1 MKYSNHSP
9 SLVKHKK
16 IDLFC
21 LTAFSFSSYT
31 LNRLNRVKNIHP
43 LFGTAKMNPNKW
55 KILITVAVTT
65 MMATMDAS
73 ITNIAFPVLTR
84 VFTTDVSVVMWVT
97 VAFVLVST
105 SSMLIIGKIGDMV
118 GRKRIFLAGIAVFT
132 LGLLACALAES
143 IGQLIFFRALQ
154 AVGAAMTIS
163 CGAAIVTEAFPPH
176 EVGKGLGSLGVSVS
190 LGFIAGPVIGGPL
203 LDFLDWRSIFYVRI
217 PLGLAAFLMAIVFL
231 DKDQPRPGRLSLD
244 LLGTLTSSAGIFLL
258 VFGVSQ
264 MREHGPASLRVFP
277 LAGIGLALIA
287 VFVFFERRA
296 QNPIVDPALFKDKV
310 FSSAMGGLF
319 LHFAAAPPYMLLIPF
334 YLMLGLH
341 MRATEAGLLMAATSV
356 TTMVFGP
363 VSGWL
368 SDRFGRV
375 WFASIGAAAATLSFV
390 FMLGFDLQS
399 SVGTIAAVFV
409 LLGVGAGTFQ
419 PANNSIIMGAV
430 SREHLGTAS
439 ALMATQ
445 RQVGIAIGMA
455 VSGTLFSAWKQ
466 AYQEGLVKLGT
477 DGACASEMAIHMAFH
492 DVLLISIFI
501 NVVVVVLSLLPLWS
515 RGKKPQR
522 S

>member
-1 MKYSNHSP
+1 M
-9 SLVKHKK
+9 
-16 IDLFC
+16 IQD
-21 LTAFSFSSYT
+21 
-31 LNRLNRVKNIHP
+31 
-43 LFGTAKMNPNKW
+43 KW
-55 KILITVAVTT
+55 KVLITVAITT

-73 ITNIAFPVLTR
+73 ITNIAFPVLT
-84 VFTTDVSVVMWVT
+84 VAFGTPLTVVMWVA

-132 LGLLACALAES
+132 LGLVACALARS

-190 LGFIAGPVIGGPL
+190 LGFIAGPIVGGFL

-217 PLGLAAFLMAIVFL
+217 PLGVAAFLMAIFFL
-231 DKDQPRPGRLSLD
+231 AKDRPRPGRIRLD
-244 LLGTLTSSAGIFLL
+244 ILGTVTSSAGIFLFVL
-258 VFGVSQ
+258 GISR
-264 MREHGPASLRVFP
+264 MRDHGPASLSVLP
-277 LAGIGLALIA
+277 VAGLGLVLMALFI
-287 VFVFFERRA
+287 FLERRA
-296 QNPIVDPALFKDKV
+296 RNPIVDPGLFKDRV
-310 FSSAMGGLF
+310 FSSASGGLF
-319 LHFAAAPPYMLLIPF
+319 LHFVAAPPYMLIIPF

-341 MRATEAGLLMAATSV
+341 MQPSEAGMLMAATSL

-375 WFASIGAAAATLSFV
+375 WFAAVGAAAATLSFV

-399 SVGTIAAVFV
+399 SPATIAPVFV

-430 SREHLGTAS
+430 SREQLGTAS
-439 ALMATQ
+439 ALIATQ
-445 RQVGIAIGMA
+445 RQVGIAVGMA
-455 VSGTLFSAWKQ
+455 LTGTLFSLWKAGYEQ
-466 AYQEGLVKLGT
+466 GLIDQGMGKAL
-477 DGACASEMAIHMAFH
+477 ASETAIPMAFH
-492 DVLLISIFI
+492 DVVLISVFI
-501 NVVVVVLSLLPLWS
+501 NVVVVALSLLPLC
-515 RGKKPQR
+515 KKNDKPHMG
-522 S
+522 

>member
-1 MKYSNHSP
+1 MR
-9 SLVKHKK
+9 
-16 IDLFC
+16 
-21 LTAFSFSSYT
+21 T
-31 LNRLNRVKNIHP
+31 NR
-43 LFGTAKMNPNKW
+43 NKW
-55 KILITVAVTT
+55 KVLITVAVTT

-73 ITNIAFPVLTR
+73 ITNIAFPVLAR
-84 VFTTDVSVVMWVT
+84 VFKADVSVVMWVS

-163 CGAAIVTEAFPPH
+163 CGAAIVTEAFPAQ

-190 LGFIAGPVIGGPL
+190 LGFIAGPVAGGPL
-203 LDFLDWRSIFYVRI
+203 LDFLDWRSIFHVRI

-231 DKDQPRPGRLSLD
+231 DKDQARPGKLSLD
-244 LLGTLTSSAGIFLL
+244 LRGALASTAGILL
-258 VFGVSQ
+258 FVFGVSQ
-264 MREHGPASLRVFP
+264 GRGYGFGSFRVLT
-277 LAGIGLALIA
+277 LAGMGLALIA
-287 VFVFFERRA
+287 VFVLLERSA
-296 QNPIVDPALFKDKV
+296 QNPILDPALFKDKV

-319 LHFAAAPPYMLLIPF
+319 LHFVATPPYMLIIPF
-334 YLMLGLH
+334 YLMLGLQ
-341 MRATEAGLLMAATSV
+341 MRASEAGLLMAATSV

-363 VSGWL
+363 ASGWL

-375 WFASIGAAAATLSFV
+375 WFAAIGAAAATLAYV

-399 SVGTIAAVFV
+399 SAGTIAPVFV

-430 SREHLGTAS
+430 TRQHLGTAS
-439 ALMATQ
+439 ALIATQ
-445 RQVGIAIGMA
+445 RQVGIAVGMA
-455 VSGTLFSAWKQ
+455 MTGTLFSAWRDG
-466 AYQEGLVKLGT
+466 YQEGLVRLGM
-477 DGACASEMAIHMAFH
+477 DGTSASITAIPLAFH
-492 DVLLISIFI
+492 DVLRVSILINIL
-501 NVVVVVLSLLPLWS
+501 VVVLCLLPLWS
-515 RGKKPQR
+515 RRKALSKTG
-522 S
+522 

>member
-1 MKYSNHSP
+1 M
-9 SLVKHKK
+9 
-16 IDLFC
+16 
-21 LTAFSFSSYT
+21 TM
-31 LNRLNRVKNIHP
+31 NR
-43 LFGTAKMNPNKW
+43 NKW
-55 KILITVAVTT
+55 KVLITVAVTT

-84 VFTTDVSVVMWVT
+84 VFRTDVSVVMWVT

-118 GRKRIFLAGIAVFT
+118 GRKRIFLVGIAVFT

-163 CGAAIVTEAFPPH
+163 CGAAIVTEAFPAH

-190 LGFIAGPVIGGPL
+190 LGFIAGPIVGGPL

-217 PLGLAAFLMAIVFL
+217 PLGLAALLMAIVFL
-231 DKDQPRPGRLSLD
+231 DKDQPKPGKLSLD
-244 LLGTLTSSAGIFLL
+244 LMGTLTSSAGIFLF

-264 MREHGPASLRVFP
+264 VRAYGLASFRVLP
-277 LAGIGLALIA
+277 LAGIGLALIV
-287 VFVFFERRA
+287 VFLFLERRA
-296 QNPIVDPALFKDKV
+296 RNPIVDPVLFKDKV
-310 FSSAMGGLF
+310 FSSAMGALF
-319 LHFAAAPPYMLLIPF
+319 LHFVAAPPYMLIIPF
-334 YLMLGLH
+334 YLMLGLD
-341 MRATEAGLLMAATSV
+341 MRASEAGLLMAATSV

-375 WFASIGAAAATLSFV
+375 WFAAMGAAAATLSLA

-399 SVGTIAAVFV
+399 SVGNIAAVFV

-430 SREHLGTAS
+430 TREHLGTAS

-445 RQVGIAIGMA
+445 RQVGIAVGMA
-455 VSGTLFSAWKQ
+455 VTGTLFSAWKDG
-466 AYQEGLVKLGT
+466 YQEGLVKLGT
-477 DGACASEMAIHMAFH
+477 DGTSASRTAIPLAFH
-492 DVLLISIFI
+492 DVLLVSILI
-501 NVVVVVLSLLPLWS
+501 NVVVVVLCLLPLWS
-515 RGKKPQR
+515 MGKNSPKTD
-522 S
+522 

>member
-1 MKYSNHSP
+1 
-9 SLVKHKK
+9 L
-16 IDLFC
+16 L
-21 LTAFSFSSYT
+21 
-31 LNRLNRVKNIHP
+31 P
-43 LFGTAKMNPNKW
+43 LFKIIVLFLGTMRMKRNKW
-55 KILITVAVTT
+55 KTLITVAMTT

-84 VFTTDVSVVMWVT
+84 VFKTDLSVVMWVT

-105 SSMLIIGKIGDMV
+105 SCMLIIGKIGDMV
-118 GRKRIFLAGIAVFT
+118 GRKRIFLVGIAVFT

-143 IGQLIFFRALQ
+143 IGQLISFRALQ

-163 CGAAIVTEAFPPH
+163 CGTAIVTEAFPAH

-190 LGFIAGPVIGGPL
+190 LGFIAGPMIGGAL

-217 PLGLAAFLMAIVFL
+217 PLGIAAFLMAMTFL
-231 DKDQPRPGRLSLD
+231 DKDQPGPGKLSLD
-244 LLGTLTSSAGIFLL
+244 LLGTITSSAGIFLL

-264 MREHGPASLRVFP
+264 VRDHGLGSFRVFP
-277 LAGIGLALIA
+277 VAGLGLALILC
-287 VFVFFERRA
+287 FVFLERRA
-296 QNPIVDPALFKDKV
+296 QNPIVDPALFKDRI
-310 FSSAMGGLF
+310 FSSATGALF
-319 LHFAAAPPYMLLIPF
+319 LHFVAAPPYMLIMPF

-341 MRATEAGLLMAATSV
+341 KRASEAGMLMAATAV

-368 SDRFGRV
+368 SDRFGRIR
-375 WFASIGAAAATLSFV
+375 FAAIGAGAATLSFV

-399 SVGTIAAVFV
+399 SVGTIAPVFV

-430 SREHLGTAS
+430 TREHLGTAS
-439 ALMATQ
+439 ALIATQ

-455 VSGTLFSAWKQ
+455 VTGALFSAWKEG
-466 AYQEGLVKLGT
+466 YQEGLVKLGI
-477 DGACASEMAIHMAFH
+477 DGVSASRMAIPMAFH
-492 DVLLISIFI
+492 DVLVLSIFI
-501 NVVVVVLSLLPLWS
+501 NVAVIVLCLLPLWS
-515 RGKKPQR
+515 RGKSLLKTGCERGWGVDRLDPFLIR
-522 S
+522 PCDFSGFRCGTAMGL

>member
-1 MKYSNHSP
+1 MELPHHFS
-9 SLVKHKK
+9 
-16 IDLFC
+16 
-21 LTAFSFSSYT
+21 LTAFPLSDYT
-31 LNRLNRVKNIHP
+31 PNLLNLFRSLC
-43 LFGTAKMNPNKW
+43 LFFGTMRMIRNKW
-55 KILITVAVTT
+55 KVLITVAVTT

-84 VFTTDVSVVMWVT
+84 VFKTDVSVVMWVT

-118 GRKRIFLAGIAVFT
+118 GRKRIFLLGITVFT

-143 IGQLIFFRALQ
+143 IGQLICFRAFQ

-190 LGFIAGPVIGGPL
+190 LGFIAGPIIGGLL

-217 PLGLAAFLMAIVFL
+217 PLGMAAFLMAIVFL
-231 DKDQPRPGRLSLD
+231 NKDQPAPGRLSLD
-244 LLGTLTSSAGIFLL
+244 LRGTLTSSAGIFLF

-264 MREHGPASLRVFP
+264 MREYGLASFRVLP
-277 LAGIGLALIA
+277 LAGIGLALIV
-287 VFVFFERRA
+287 VFVFLERRA
-296 QNPIVDPALFKDKV
+296 PNPIVDPMLFKHKV

-341 MRATEAGLLMAATSV
+341 MRASEAGLLMVATSV

-375 WFASIGAAAATLSFV
+375 WFAAIGAAAATLSFV
-390 FMLGFDLQS
+390 FMLGFDLKS
-399 SVGTIAAVFV
+399 SAETIIPVFV

-439 ALMATQ
+439 ALIATQ

-455 VSGTLFSAWKQ
+455 VTGTLFSIWKEG
-466 AYQEGLVKLGT
+466 YQEGLVRLGI
-477 DGACASEMAIHMAFH
+477 DGDSATERAISMAFH
-492 DVLLISIFI
+492 DVVLISIFL
-501 NVVVVVLSLLPLWS
+501 NVVVVVLSLLPLWPKGKSPS
-515 RGKKPQR
+515 RGNG
-522 S
+522 

>member
-1 MKYSNHSP
+1 M
-9 SLVKHKK
+9 
-16 IDLFC
+16 IQD
-21 LTAFSFSSYT
+21 
-31 LNRLNRVKNIHP
+31 
-43 LFGTAKMNPNKW
+43 KW
-55 KILITVAVTT
+55 KVLITVAVTT

-73 ITNIAFPVLTR
+73 ITNIAFPVLTLT
-84 VFTTDVSVVMWVT
+84 FGTSLTVVMWVA

-105 SSMLIIGKIGDMV
+105 SSMLIIGKIGDLV

-132 LGLLACALAES
+132 LGLMACALAGS

-190 LGFIAGPVIGGPL
+190 LGFIAGPIVGGLL

-217 PLGLAAFLMAIVFL
+217 PLGVAAFLMAVVFL
-231 DKDQPRPGRLSLD
+231 ARDQPRPGRFRLD
-244 LLGTLTSSAGIFLL
+244 ILGTVTSSAGIFLF
-258 VFGVSQ
+258 VFGISR
-264 MREHGPASLRVFP
+264 MRDHGAASLSVLP
-277 LAGIGLALIA
+277 VAGFGLALIA
-287 VFVFFERRA
+287 LFIFLERRA
-296 QNPIVDPALFKDKV
+296 RNPIVDPALFKDRV

-319 LHFAAAPPYMLLIPF
+319 LHFVAAPPYMLIIPF

-341 MRATEAGLLMAATSV
+341 MQPSEAGMLMAATSL

-375 WFASIGAAAATLSFV
+375 WFAAVGAAAATLSFV

-399 SVGTIAAVFV
+399 SAATIAPVFV

-430 SREHLGTAS
+430 SREQLGTAS
-439 ALMATQ
+439 ALIATQ
-445 RQVGIAIGMA
+445 RQVGIAVGMA
-455 VSGTLFSAWKQ
+455 LTGTLFSLWKAGYEQ
-466 AYQEGLVKLGT
+466 GLVDQGMGT
-477 DGACASEMAIHMAFH
+477 ALASETAIPMAFH
-492 DVLLISIFI
+492 DVVVISVLI
-501 NVVVVVLSLLPLWS
+501 NVAVVALSLLPLWT
-515 RGKKPQR
+515 KAQKTI
-522 S
+522 

>member
-1 MKYSNHSP
+1 MSW
-9 SLVKHKK
+9 
-16 IDLFC
+16 
-21 LTAFSFSSYT
+21 
-31 LNRLNRVKNIHP
+31 
-43 LFGTAKMNPNKW
+43 NKW

-84 VFTTDVSVVMWVT
+84 VFETDISVVMWVS

-105 SSMLIIGKIGDMV
+105 SSMLIIGKIGDTV
-118 GRKRIFLAGIAVFT
+118 GRKRIFLIGIAVFT

-163 CGAAIVTEAFPPH
+163 CGAAIVTEAFPAH

-190 LGFIAGPVIGGPL
+190 LGFIAGPVVGGPL

-217 PLGLAAFLMAIVFL
+217 PLGLAAFFMAMVFL
-231 DKDQPRPGRLSLD
+231 DNDQPSQGKLSLD
-244 LLGTLTSSAGIFLL
+244 LPGMLTSSTGIFLF

-264 MREHGPASLRVFP
+264 MGQYGLGSARVLP
-277 LAGIGLALIA
+277 VAGTGLALIA
-287 VFVFFERRA
+287 IFVFRERRA
-296 QNPIVDPALFKDKV
+296 QNPIVDLALFKDKV
-310 FSSAMGGLF
+310 FSSAMGALF
-319 LHFAAAPPYMLLIPF
+319 LHFVAAPPYMLIIPF
-334 YLMLGLH
+334 YLMVGLH
-341 MRATEAGLLMAATSV
+341 LRASEAGLLMAATSV

-363 VSGWL
+363 ASGWL

-375 WFASIGAAAATLSFV
+375 WFAAIGATAATLSFG

-399 SVGTIAAVFV
+399 SMGSIAGVFV

-430 SREHLGTAS
+430 TREHLGTAS
-439 ALMATQ
+439 ALIATQ

-455 VSGTLFSAWKQ
+455 VTGSFFSTWKDG
-466 AYQEGLVKLGT
+466 YQEGLVKLGI
-477 DGACASEMAIHMAFH
+477 DGTSASRTAIPLAFH
-492 DVLLISIFI
+492 DVLLVSILL
-501 NVVVVVLSLLPLWS
+501 NAVVVVLCLLPLWP
-515 RGKKPQR
+515 RGKSLPKTDCE
-522 S
+522 

>member
-466 AYQEGLVKLGT
+466 AYQEGIVKLGT
-477 DGACASEMAIHMAFH
+477 DGACASEMAIPMAFH

>member
-1 MKYSNHSP
+1 M
-9 SLVKHKK
+9 
-16 IDLFC
+16 
-21 LTAFSFSSYT
+21 
-31 LNRLNRVKNIHP
+31 NR
-43 LFGTAKMNPNKW
+43 NKW
-55 KILITVAVTT
+55 KVLITVAVTT

-84 VFTTDVSVVMWVT
+84 VFNADVSVVMWVS

-118 GRKRIFLAGIAVFT
+118 GRKRIFLVGIAVFT
-132 LGLLACALAES
+132 LGLLACSLAGS

-154 AVGAAMTIS
+154 AIGAAMTIS
-163 CGAAIVTEAFPPH
+163 CGAAIVTEAFPAH

-231 DKDQPRPGRLSLD
+231 HKDQPKPGKLSLD
-244 LLGTLTSSAGIFLL
+244 LMGTLTSSAGIFLF

-264 MREHGPASLRVFP
+264 VRGYGLASFRVLP
-277 LAGIGLALIA
+277 LAGLGLAMIV
-287 VFVFFERRA
+287 VFLFLERRA
-296 QNPIVDPALFKDKV
+296 QNPIVDPLLFKDKV
-310 FSSAMGGLF
+310 FSSAMGALF
-319 LHFAAAPPYMLLIPF
+319 LHFVAAPPYMLIIPF

-341 MRATEAGLLMAATSV
+341 MRASEAGLLMAATSV

-368 SDRFGRV
+368 SDRFGPV
-375 WFASIGAAAATLSFV
+375 WFAAIGAAAATLSFV

-399 SVGTIAAVFV
+399 SVGTIAAAFV

-430 SREHLGTAS
+430 TREHLGTAS
-439 ALMATQ
+439 ALIATQ

-455 VSGTLFSAWKQ
+455 VTGTLFSTWKDG
-466 AYQEGLVKLGT
+466 YQEGLVKLGM
-477 DGACASEMAIHMAFH
+477 DGISASRTAIPLSFH
-492 DVLLISIFI
+492 DVLLVSILI
-501 NVVVVVLSLLPLWS
+501 NVVVVVLCLLPLWPMKQKVTIS
-515 RGKKPQR
+515 D
-522 S
+522 

>member
-1 MKYSNHSP
+1 MS
-9 SLVKHKK
+9 
-16 IDLFC
+16 
-21 LTAFSFSSYT
+21 
-31 LNRLNRVKNIHP
+31 R
-43 LFGTAKMNPNKW
+43 NKW

-84 VFTTDVSVVMWVT
+84 IFDRDVSVVMWVT

-118 GRKRIFLAGIAVFT
+118 GRKRIFLVGIAVFT
-132 LGLLACALAES
+132 LGLLACALAQS
-143 IGQLIFFRALQ
+143 IGQLIFYRALQ

-163 CGAAIVTEAFPPH
+163 CGAAIVTEAFPAH

-190 LGFIAGPVIGGPL
+190 LGFIAGPVVGGPL

-217 PLGLAAFLMAIVFL
+217 PLGLAAFIMAILFL
-231 DKDQPRPGRLSLD
+231 EKDQPKPGNLSLD
-244 LLGTLTSSAGIFLL
+244 LRGTLTSTAGIFLF
-258 VFGVSQ
+258 VFGMSQ
-264 MREHGPASLRVFP
+264 MRDYGLASFRVLL
-277 LAGIGLALIA
+277 LAGMGLALIA
-287 VFVFFERRA
+287 VFVLLERRA
-296 QNPIVDPALFKDKV
+296 QNPILDPALFKNKV
-310 FSSAMGGLF
+310 FSSAMGALF
-319 LHFAAAPPYMLLIPF
+319 LHFVAAPPYMLIIPF

-341 MRATEAGLLMAATSV
+341 MRASEAGLLMAATSV

-368 SDRFGRV
+368 SDRFGPV
-375 WFASIGAAAATLSFV
+375 WFAAIGAAAATLSFV
-390 FMLGFDLQS
+390 FMLGLDLQS

-430 SREHLGTAS
+430 TREHLGTAS
-439 ALMATQ
+439 ALIATQ

-455 VSGTLFSAWKQ
+455 VTGTLFSTWKDG
-466 AYQEGLVKLGT
+466 YQEGLVKLGM
-477 DGACASEMAIHMAFH
+477 DGTSASRTAIPLAFH
-492 DVLLISIFI
+492 DVLLVSILI
-501 NVVVVVLSLLPLWS
+501 NVVVVVLCLLPLWP
-515 RGKKPQR
+515 RGKTPPKTD
-522 S
+522 

>member
-1 MKYSNHSP
+1 M
-9 SLVKHKK
+9 
-16 IDLFC
+16 I
-21 LTAFSFSSYT
+21 
-31 LNRLNRVKNIHP
+31 
-43 LFGTAKMNPNKW
+43 PNKW

-84 VFTTDVSVVMWVT
+84 VFKTDVSVVMWVS

-118 GRKRIFLAGIAVFT
+118 GRKRIFLVGIALFT
-132 LGLLACALAES
+132 LGLLACALAET

-154 AVGAAMTIS
+154 AIGAAMTIS

-190 LGFIAGPVIGGPL
+190 LGFIAGPVVGGPL

-217 PLGLAAFLMAIVFL
+217 PLGMVAFLMAIVSL
-231 DKDQPRPGRLSLD
+231 ERDQPRPGRLNLD
-244 LLGTLTSSAGIFLL
+244 LLGTLTWSAGIFLF

-264 MREHGPASLRVFP
+264 VRDYGLTSLRVLP
-277 LAGIGLALIA
+277 VAGGGVAFL
-287 VFVFFERRA
+287 VGFFLLERLA
-296 QNPIVDPALFKDKV
+296 QNPIVDPSLFKDKV
-310 FSSAMGGLF
+310 FSSAMGGLL
-319 LHFAAAPPYMLLIPF
+319 LHFVAAPPYMLVIPF
-334 YLMLGLH
+334 YLMLGLQ
-341 MRATEAGLLMAATSV
+341 MTASRAGLLMAATSV

-368 SDRFGRV
+368 SDRYGRV
-375 WFASIGAAAATLSFV
+375 LFASIGAAAATLSFV
-390 FMLGFDLQS
+390 FMLGFDLQTTM
-399 SVGTIAAVFV
+399 GTIALVFV

-439 ALMATQ
+439 ALIATQ
-445 RQVGIAIGMA
+445 RQVGIAVGMA
-455 VSGTLFSAWKQ
+455 WTGTLFSAWKEG
-466 AYQEGLVKLGT
+466 YEKGLVALGM
-477 DGACASEMAIHMAFH
+477 DGASASRTAIPMALH
-492 DVLLISIFI
+492 DALLVSILI
-501 NVVVVVLSLLPLWS
+501 NAVVLVLCLLPRWAA
-515 RGKKPQR
+515 GKKL
-522 S
+522 SGN